1 MKDTAKAPEPMD
13 DSVREAPMGTPVT
26 NHQRVCG
33 AIKQLVREFHALFP
47 ETPVEYS
54 NFDGRNTALD
64 VTFDL
69 TVLDAETDRVDALNL
84 LHLLGDDAY
93 NNDPRVEYVLVSQED
108 SAVLVSMRSNARTQ
122 DSPEPFGLA
131 EALSVLAGEDEG
143 YDDDG
148 DDSLSGDDGLGF
160 LSAFVGGD
168 PWKGGSQ

>member
-26 NHQRVCG
+26 NHQRVCV
-33 AIKQLVREFHALFP
+33 AIKQLVREFHALCP

-69 TVLDAETDRVDALNL
+69 SPLDPDTDRVDATNL
-84 LHLLGDDAY
+84 LMLLGDPA
-93 NNDPRVEYVLVSQED
+93 NNAERRVEDVIVASDMD
-108 SAVLVSMRSNARTQ
+108 SVLVSMRSNARTQ

-143 YDDDG
+143 YDDEG
-148 DDSLSGDDGLGF
+148 DDIGYSTEITVLGSMN
-160 LSAFVGGD
+160 LWD
-168 PWKGGSQ
+168 GGSQ

>member
-69 TVLDAETDRVDALNL
+69 TVLDADTDRVDALSL
-84 LHLLGDDAY
+84 LTLLGDPA
-93 NNDPRVEYVLVSQED
+93 NNAERRIED
-108 SAVLVSMRSNARTQ
+108 VIVTSDMDSVLVSMRSNARTQ
-122 DSPEPFGLA
+122 DNPEPFGLA
-131 EALSVLAGEDEG
+131 EALSVLAGEDGG
-143 YDDDG
+143 YDDEG
-148 DDSLSGDDGLGF
+148 DDIGYSTGVAALMNLW
-160 LSAFVGGD
+160 A
-168 PWKGGSQ
+168 GGSQ